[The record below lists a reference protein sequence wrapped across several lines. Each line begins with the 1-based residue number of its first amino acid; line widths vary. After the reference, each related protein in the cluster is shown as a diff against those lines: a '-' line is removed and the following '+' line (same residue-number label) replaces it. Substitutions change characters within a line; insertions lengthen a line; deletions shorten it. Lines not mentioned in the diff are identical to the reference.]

1 MKTLIADAR
10 RVVSMNDG
18 QQEFTDAFVVIE
30 DKTIAA
36 ISSERPVGDF
46 DQIIDAKGCI
56 VVPGFI
62 NTHHHLYQT
71 MQRVVPFVQDAK
83 LFDWLTGL
91 YEVWRELTDRAAYI
105 SAKVGLAELLLSGCT
120 TVADHFYLFPQSQS
134 STILDETL
142 RAARDLGI
150 RFHPTRGSMSL
161 GKSQGGLPPD
171 DVVQSEAQILEDS
184 IRVIETYHDPE
195 PLSMCRVGLAPC
207 SPFSV
212 TEDLM
217 VKSAE
222 LARKHKVRLHT
233 HLAETLDEEKFCL
246 DMVGLR
252 PLAYMERV
260 GWIGDDVWFAHGVHF
275 NDAELDLLAK
285 TQTGVAHCPGSNLRL
300 GSGIARVP
308 EMIQRNIPV
317 GLAVDGSASNDG
329 SNMLNEIRLACLVHR
344 VGTDVEQ
351 MPARQALALATR
363 GSARVLGRDDIGQLA
378 VGMAADLAIFDLN
391 DLAYAGAQHDPTA
404 ALVMTHGPAR
414 ARDVFVNGVHRV
426 RKGQIVDLDSQALID
441 EQNSLAEQMV
451 QSMSQRTGL
460 EPMRHKNVK

>member
-1 MKTLIADAR
+1 MKTLIDGAR
-10 RVVSMNDG
+10 TLVSMNDEA
-18 QQEFTDAFVVIE
+18 QELSDAYLVIE
-30 DKTIAA
+30 DKIITA
-36 ISSERPVGDF
+36 ISSERPAGDF
-46 DQIIDAKGCI
+46 DKVIDASGCV

-91 YEVWRELTDRAAYI
+91 YEVWRELTDRAAYV

-142 RAARDLGI
+142 RAARDLGM

-171 DVVQSEAQILEDS
+171 DVVQTEAQILEDS
-184 IRVIETYHDPE
+184 LRVIECYHDPK

-222 LARKHKVRLHT
+222 LARQHGVRLHT
-233 HLAETLDEEKFCL
+233 HLAETLDEEQFCL
-246 DMVGLR
+246 DMLGLR

-260 GWIGDDVWFAHGVHF
+260 GWLGDDVWFAHGVHF
-275 NDAELDLLAK
+275 NDAELELLAK

-308 EMIQRNIPV
+308 EMIAKNIPV

-344 VGTDVEQ
+344 VGSDVDQ
-351 MPARQALALATR
+351 MPARQALKLATR

-378 VGMAADLAIFDLN
+378 VGKAADLAIFDLN
-391 DLAYAGAQHDPTA
+391 DLAYAGALHDPAA
-404 ALVMTHGPAR
+404 ALLMTHGPAR
-414 ARDVFVNGVHRV
+414 ARDVFVNGEHRV
-426 RKGQIVDLDSQALID
+426 CDGKIVDLDSQALID
-441 EQNSLAEQMV
+441 EQNSLAAQMV
-451 QSMSQRTGL
+451 QNMAQRTGL
-460 EPMRHKNVK
+460 KPMQHKN